1 MSDFYPNYHNH
12 DDDVPVL
19 AEKGQ
24 KGVTGD
30 KGRPGQD
37 GRVTQL
43 IYAFSERPPGDLM
56 GGFIPKDWEKEG
68 SPVQRIDF
76 KQGQSVVYTVD
87 GSIWT
92 YLPGSNQKGWQKTG
106 EINTAIYTV
115 PGDKGDPGDKGAVAP
130 KGEKGPEGIQGVHG
144 AKGEP
149 GVNGA
154 KGDRGERGFP
164 GIKGEKGVRGPLG
177 LGGNTGEKGQKGE
190 SGLAGVNGVDGQKG
204 ERGLDGL
211 KGVAGERGLDGVVPT
226 AEAMPV
232 MLASFDGRIGTLR
245 SQFNVETVTK
255 VDIGHYRFRLADKN
269 LSSAYSISF
278 ANPVLT
284 IDDFTTTNPTPSILV
299 GRMTDRVV
307 TVYVRNP
314 VTGEAVDAWVNVA
327 LFNPG

>member
-43 IYAFSERPPGDLM
+43 IYAFADRPPTDLM

-68 SPVQRIDF
+68 SPVQMIEMR
-76 KQGQSVVYTVD
+76 QGQSVVYTVD

-106 EINTAIYTV
+106 EINTAIYTL

-130 KGEKGPEGIQGVHG
+130 KGEKGPEGPQGLTG
-144 AKGEP
+144 GKGEP

-154 KGDRGERGFP
+154 KGEPGERGFIGRKGDP
-164 GIKGEKGVRGPLG
+164 GEQGPKGLDGAEGAEGPKGEP
-177 LGGNTGEKGQKGE
+177 GE
-190 SGLAGVNGVDGQKG
+190 SGTN
-204 ERGLDGL
+204 GLDGRKGEPGLAGL
-211 KGVAGERGLDGVVPT
+211 KGEVGAAGRDGVVPKV
-226 AEAMPV
+226 EAMPV
-232 MLASFDGRIGTLR
+232 MLASYDGRIGTLR
-245 SQFNVETVTK
+245 SSFNVENVTK
-255 VDIGHYRFRLADKN
+255 VDTGHYRFRLEDKN

-284 IDDFTTTNPTPSILV
+284 LDDFVTSSTPAILV
-299 GRMTDRVV
+299 GRITDRVV
-307 TVYVRNP
+307 TVYVRDP
-314 VTGEAVDAWVNVA
+314 VTGVEVDAWVNVA